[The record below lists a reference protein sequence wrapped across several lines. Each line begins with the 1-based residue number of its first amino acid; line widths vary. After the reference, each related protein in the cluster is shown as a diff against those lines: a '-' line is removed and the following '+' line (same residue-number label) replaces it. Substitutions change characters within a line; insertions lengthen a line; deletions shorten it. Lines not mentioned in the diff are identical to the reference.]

1 MVIVMATNKI
11 YTISNARISRDV
23 VLNNVLDNV
32 LGSVLL
38 IVSNRIEAKRIAAA
52 AGGVRALDAV
62 KFGRQ
67 QNRKLIGIFFSFVPK
82 FVVGKQRIQ
91 DDPVSFRP
99 VAVLDFVVVVVMF
112 DGCCGSL

>member
-52 AGGVRALDAV
+52 AGGVRV
-62 KFGRQ
+62 R
-67 QNRKLIGIFFSFVPK
+67 
-82 FVVGKQRIQ
+82 
-91 DDPVSFRP
+91 
-99 VAVLDFVVVVVMF
+99 
-112 DGCCGSL
+112 